1 MIAFKYQ
8 SEVNVELYS
17 IADEMK
23 QNGLSTAFIDQ
34 AIQTALVY
42 EGVADL
48 VRLWSSEMNSD
59 ERNEIIADI
68 QEMIDECKQHTQEE
82 YPYIRFNDLK
92 AIASDIRRFKDSLLV
107 IVNERGG
114 ISHLSSLTGIPQPS
128 LSRFFNSNSM
138 PHRSTLLKIAQAL
151 HLDAVTLSTPWS
163 K

>member
-1 MIAFKYQ
+1 MIALKHRP
-8 SEVNVELYS
+8 ETNVELYT
-17 IADEMK
+17 IAHEMQK
-23 QNGLSTAFIDQ
+23 NGLSADFIDQ
-34 AIQTALVY
+34 AIQTALSY

-48 VRLWSSEMNSD
+48 IRLWASETNCD
-59 ERNEIIADI
+59 ERTEIIADI
-68 QEMIDECKQHTQEE
+68 QEMIDECRQQTTEE
-82 YPYIRFNDLK
+82 YPYIKFNDLK
-92 AIASDIRRFKDSLLV
+92 TIARDIRSFKDSLLL

-114 ISHLSSLTGIPQPS
+114 ISHLSLLTGIPQPS